1 MLEFIL
7 VNNVALVVV
16 CGVILAVTGML
27 FRKAASAATDRDN
40 LIFADGF
47 QGATIATLFVVAV
60 TIYYI
65 EDERSIRVLKGQAS
79 LVALY
84 AILGCLQS
92 IDRFRRSLGQ

>member
-1 MLEFIL
+1 MLEFVL
-7 VNNVALVVV
+7 VNNVVFIVVMGLIFALM
-16 CGVILAVTGML
+16 GMS
-27 FRKAASAATDRDN
+27 FRKGEAAKADRDN

-60 TIYYI
+60 TTYYI
-65 EDERSIRVLKGQAS
+65 DDARSVQALKGQAS

-92 IDRFRRSLGQ
+92 FGNI